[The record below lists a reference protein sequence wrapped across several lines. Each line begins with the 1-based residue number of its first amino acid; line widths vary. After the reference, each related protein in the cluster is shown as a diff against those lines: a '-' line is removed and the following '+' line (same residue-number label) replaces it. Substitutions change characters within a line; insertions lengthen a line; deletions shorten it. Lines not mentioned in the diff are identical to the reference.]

1 MPTIRRL
8 PAVLFLAAL
17 LLSACARGQ
26 ATDPAA
32 TPAPAIAPP
41 TTPQASGE
49 PKVPPS
55 TAGPPVDVDRP
66 GIGRCAASAL
76 RGSNQ
81 GSDGA
86 AGTIWFTIQL
96 RNISARTCTVKGS
109 PGVRLLSV
117 QGQPLIAS
125 TPVRLD
131 GGSLVTLRPGR
142 AARLV
147 FSSPHACDSF
157 VMASRIRVTLSH
169 GQGSLVVQL
178 GEDLDACRHLYVQHL
193 EPATA

>member
-1 MPTIRRL
+1 MRPARILT
-8 PAVLFLAAL
+8 AVLFAA
-17 LLSACARGQ
+17 AVAVTGCAAHPT
-26 ATDPAA
+26 ATPA
-32 TPAPAIAPP
+32 PAPAIAPP
-41 TTPQASGE
+41 TTTLTTGE

-55 TAGPPVDVDRP
+55 TTGPPVDRP
-66 GIGRCAASAL
+66 AIGRCAASAL

-96 RNISARTCTVKGS
+96 RNVSARTCTVKGS

-117 QGQPLIAS
+117 QGQPLLAS
-125 TPVRLD
+125 EPARLD

-178 GEDLDACRHLYVQHL
+178 GEDLDACRHLYVQPL
-193 EPATA
+193 QPATA

>member
-1 MPTIRRL
+1 MRPARILT
-8 PAVLFLAAL
+8 AVLFAA
-17 LLSACARGQ
+17 AVAVTGCA
-26 ATDPAA
+26 AHPTA
-32 TPAPAIAPP
+32 TPAPASAIAPP
-41 TTPQASGE
+41 TTTQTTGE

-55 TAGPPVDVDRP
+55 TTGPPVDRP
-66 GIGRCAASAL
+66 AIGRCAASAL

-96 RNISARTCTVKGS
+96 RNVSARTCTVKGS

-117 QGQPLIAS
+117 QGQPLLAS
-125 TPVRLD
+125 EPARLD

-178 GEDLDACRHLYVQHL
+178 GEDLDACRHLYVQPL
-193 EPATA
+193 QPATA